1 MANNVYV
8 QIKFAFN
15 YEKDRALIDR
25 LDQMENKTEYIRRLI
40 LADMEAENEAK
51 EHPVNEQSA
60 DR

>member
-1 MANNVYV
+1 MASNVYV

-40 LADMEAENEAK
+40 LADMEAENEVK
-51 EHPVNEQSA
+51 EHSVNEQSA

>member
-40 LADMEAENEAK
+40 LADMEAEHEA
-51 EHPVNEQSA
+51 ERHQEIING
-60 DR
+60 

>member
-1 MANNVYV
+1 MGNNVYV

-40 LADMEAENEAK
+40 LADMEAENEVK
-51 EHPVNEQSA
+51 EHSVNEQST

>member
-40 LADMEAENEAK
+40 LADLEAEHEA
-51 EHPVNEQSA
+51 ERHQESING
-60 DR
+60 

>member
-1 MANNVYV
+1 MASNVYV

-40 LADMEAENEAK
+40 LADMEAENESKRSDRK
-51 EHPVNEQSA
+51 E
-60 DR
+60 R

>member
-1 MANNVYV
+1 MAGNVYV

-40 LADMEAENEAK
+40 LADMEAENEVK
-51 EHPVNEQSA
+51 EHSVNEQSS

>member
-51 EHPVNEQSA
+51 EHPVNEQGS

>member
-1 MANNVYV
+1 MASNVYV

-40 LADMEAENEAK
+40 LADMEAENEA
-51 EHPVNEQSA
+51 ERHQESING
-60 DR
+60 